1 MGAKW
6 NLATHARS
14 EPLRRRQHHWST
26 QRRRDAPTTHQGAQ
40 LMLAECFFSAFQLR
54 RRPETRAAR
63 PHAPERRVSCYPCRM
78 RLLRAFR
85 ARLPGCFHPLARGC
99 PLCMHLRASALVVG
113 LSVPESP
120 GCSIS
125 ARRVTTISWPTG
137 PPRPPMPPPARRP
150 QQPPRRRRR
159 HARHPRP
166 SPRRRW
172 LASRHRLCRRPTTA
186 ATARRQRR
194 RRRPS

>member
-14 EPLRRRQHHWST
+14 APLRRRQHHWST

-85 ARLPGCFHPLARGC
+85 ARLLAASIPSRVAVPSAC
-99 PLCMHLRASALVVG
+99 IRASALVVG

-137 PPRPPMPPPARRP
+137 PPKPPMPPPARRP
-150 QQPPRRRRR
+150 QQLPRRRLR

-172 LASRHRLCRRPTTA
+172 LASRHRQCRRPTTA

>member
-14 EPLRRRQHHWST
+14 APLRRRQHHWST

-85 ARLPGCFHPLARGC
+85 ARLLAASIPSRVAVPSAC
-99 PLCMHLRASALVVG
+99 IRASALVVG

-137 PPRPPMPPPARRP
+137 PPKPPMPPPARRP
-150 QQPPRRRRR
+150 QQLPRRRRR

-172 LASRHRLCRRPTTA
+172 LASRHRPCRRPTTA